1 MWLCWHDHDTQ
12 PRVGDQVAALW
23 CEHLVVQ
30 WGVVERVCDVHNIG
44 LLGGVVVV
52 CARHDVVTSNTVA
65 LPSTTIN
72 TTSSSRVVVGVG
84 DDEGNEQHGNDG
96 CGHDGKGV
104 VLCCV
109 VQCW

>member
-1 MWLCWHDHDTQ
+1 M
-12 PRVGDQVAALW
+12 
-23 CEHLVVQ
+23 Q
-30 WGVVERVCDVHNIG
+30 WGVVERVGDVHNIG
-44 LLGGVVVV
+44 LLGGVV

-72 TTSSSRVVVGVG
+72 TTTSGRVVVGVG

-104 VLCCV
+104 VLCGV

>member
-1 MWLCWHDHDTQ
+1 M
-12 PRVGDQVAALW
+12 
-23 CEHLVVQ
+23 Q
-30 WGVVERVCDVHNIG
+30 WGVVERVGDVHNIG
-44 LLGGVVVV
+44 LLGGVV

-72 TTSSSRVVVGVG
+72 TTTSSSRVVVGVG

-104 VLCCV
+104 VLCGV

>member
-1 MWLCWHDHDTQ
+1 M
-12 PRVGDQVAALW
+12 
-23 CEHLVVQ
+23 
-30 WGVVERVCDVHNIG
+30 
-44 LLGGVVVV
+44 V

-72 TTSSSRVVVGVG
+72 TSTSSSSRVVVGVG

-104 VLCCV
+104 VLCGV

>member
-1 MWLCWHDHDTQ
+1 M
-12 PRVGDQVAALW
+12 
-23 CEHLVVQ
+23 Q
-30 WGVVERVCDVHNIG
+30 WGVVERVGDVHNIG
-44 LLGGVVVV
+44 LLGGVV

-72 TTSSSRVVVGVG
+72 TSSTSRVVVGVG

-104 VLCCV
+104 VLCGV